1 MVFKNKKI
9 NYETQNLLLSIAQQ
23 YINVTSVELDK
34 IINSTLK
41 YLSEFLNVDRC
52 YLYLFNKFKNSINLS
67 HQYVKS
73 EISSKIDRH
82 EQVEGEDFAWFMNN
96 LKKNIPL
103 VINDINKIPGSANT
117 FKLICNAEKCKSIL
131 ISPLI
136 IKTSLEGFIGM
147 DSVKKQRSWNNDEIY
162 LLNYVGDII
171 NSALI
176 RKKSVEA
183 GKVKEQKL
191 RTLFERSEEVV
202 FISSPEGKFLE
213 INPAGVKLFGYAS
226 SNEMMKIDIKNDLY
240 ATPKDYDNYLEE
252 LNKNNILKDFEQR
265 LKQKNGKEKT
275 VLITALSLTD
285 DEGNIIGYEGIIRDI
300 TEKRHVE
307 QQLFQSQK
315 MESIGMLA
323 GGLAHDFNNILTA
336 INGYAELVIMNL
348 KENDQNYKRLQNIRK
363 GGKQA
368 ENLVKKLLAF
378 SRKQIIETKVCSINY
393 IVKELD
399 SIFRKVVTEDIQLK
413 VELKNG
419 LNYIKADPVQIQQIM
434 VNLIA
439 NAGYAI
445 KQMKNIAQEKLISIS
460 TDEIL
465 ADEKFVNE
473 HPETKLGKYI
483 RITVEDTGIGINK
496 ETLTKIF
503 DPFFTTKKEGEG
515 TGLGLSTVYGIV
527 KQNNG
532 TIFVNSSPGK
542 GTCFEIYWPITK
554 EKISKDSST
563 ETQVEIK
570 QRCETILFVEDDLNV
585 RQLAT
590 DALISI
596 GYEVYEAEH
605 GKHALELIRKN
616 DLINKIDLMITDM
629 VMPVMGGEELSE
641 KIRKLNPNIKI
652 ILSSGYT
659 NSQIFRNE
667 SKNNNYFFLSK
678 PYTIPKLEKK
688 IRKVLLN

>member
-9 NYETQNLLLSIAQQ
+9 NYETQNLLLSVAQQ
-23 YINVTSVELDK
+23 FINVTTAEIDNT
-34 IINSTLK
+34 INSTLK
-41 YLSEFLNVDRC
+41 YISEFLNIDRC
-52 YLYLFNKFKNSINLS
+52 YIYLFNKKSDSILLS
-67 HQYVKS
+67 YQYNKADIS
-73 EISSKIDRH
+73 EKINRH
-82 EQVEGEDFAWFMNN
+82 EQVDGEDFAWLINN
-96 LKKNIPL
+96 LKKQQP
-103 VINDINKIPGSANT
+103 VTINDINKIPGSANT

-131 ISPLI
+131 LSSLI
-136 IKTSLEGFIGM
+136 IKNSMTGFIGI
-147 DSVKKQRSWNNDEIY
+147 DSVKRQRSWNNDEIY
-162 LLNYVGDII
+162 LLNYIGDII
-171 NSALI
+171 SSTLN
-176 RKKSVEA
+176 RRKSVEF
-183 GKVKEQKL
+183 GKEKEQQL

-202 FISSPEGKFLE
+202 FISSPQGKFVE
-213 INPAGVKLFGYAS
+213 INPAGVKLFGYA
-226 SNEMMKIDIKNDLY
+226 NAKEIMQIDIKKDLY
-240 ATPKDYDNYLEE
+240 VTPEDFDNYLAE
-252 LNKNNILKDFEQR
+252 LNKNKILKDYEQR

-275 VLITALSLTD
+275 VLITAFQIND
-285 DEGNIIGYEGIIRDI
+285 DSGNTIGYEGIIRDI
-300 TEKRHVE
+300 TEKRQVE

-336 INGYAELVIMNL
+336 INGYAELVLMNL
-348 KENDQNYKRLQNIRK
+348 KENDPNYKRVKNIRK

-368 ENLVKKLLAF
+368 ENLVKQLLAF

-393 IVKELD
+393 IIKELD
-399 SIFRKVVTEDIQLK
+399 SIFRKVITEDIQLN
-413 VELKNG
+413 VELKKG
-419 LNYIKADPVQIQQIM
+419 LNYIKADPVQIQQVL

-439 NAGYAI
+439 NAGFAI
-445 KQMKNIAQEKLISIS
+445 KQMKGISKDKLIAIT

-465 ADEKFVNE
+465 ADENFIND

-483 RITVEDTGIGINK
+483 RITVKDSGIGINK

-515 TGLGLSTVYGIV
+515 TGLGLSTVYGII
-527 KQNNG
+527 KQNDG
-532 TIFVNSSPGK
+532 VIFVNSSPGK
-542 GTCFEIYWPITK
+542 GTSFDIYWPITK
-554 EKISKDSST
+554 EKLSKESST
-563 ETQVEIK
+563 ETQLEFK

-590 DALISI
+590 DALISF

-605 GKHALELIRKN
+605 GKHALEIIKKN
-616 DLINKIDLMITDM
+616 NLINKIDLMITDM

-641 KIRKLNPNIKI
+641 QINKLNPKIKI

-659 NSQIFRNE
+659 NSQIFKNE
-667 SKNNNYFFLSK
+667 TKNRNYFFLSK